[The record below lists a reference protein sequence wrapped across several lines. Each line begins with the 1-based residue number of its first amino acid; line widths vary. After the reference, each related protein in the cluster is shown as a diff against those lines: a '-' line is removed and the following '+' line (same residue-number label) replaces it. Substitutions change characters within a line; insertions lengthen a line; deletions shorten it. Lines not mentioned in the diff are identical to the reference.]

1 MFSLSKHGEVW
12 TLHYE
17 VSPLWRAICIGCG
30 LAGMGFAIIEA
41 ATRST
46 GVPIWGIVLP
56 ALVVVAVMAYWVMSD
71 APTTVAFDL
80 AQRRLNVRCERPWF
94 GPPRTFAFADVAA
107 LRAVSR
113 SGESSDAWEARLEL
127 RDGTA
132 IRLGAE
138 AEGRNERIRGFLDEI
153 RRATGIGGA

>member
-1 MFSLSKHGEVW
+1 MFSLSKHGDVW

-17 VSPLWRAICIGCG
+17 VSALWRAICIGAG
-30 LAGMGFAIIEA
+30 LAGVGFGIFEA
-41 ATRST
+41 VTRSA
-46 GVPIWGIVLP
+46 GVPVWTAVLP
-56 ALVVVAVMAYWVMSD
+56 ALLVVAVMAYWVMSD
-71 APTTVAFDL
+71 AATTVAFDL
-80 AQRRLNVRCERPWF
+80 GERRLNVRCGRPWF
-94 GPPRTFAFADVAA
+94 GPPRSFAFADVAA

-127 RDGTA
+127 HDGTS
-132 IRLGAE
+132 IRLGSE